1 MSSTDRGA
9 NTETEVLTDGQAISE
24 NPELHPQEETM
35 EYEVG
40 PDPEKPE
47 RWVAQAIDWDREGE
61 VYTALFI
68 GRDAEARAR
77 QYADWQNAALRT
89 RKVA

>member
-1 MSSTDRGA
+1 MSSTDSVT

-24 NPELHPQEETM
+24 NPDLDPQEETM

-47 RWVAQAIDWDREGE
+47 RWVAQGIDWDREGE
-61 VYTALFI
+61 LYTA
-68 GRDAEARAR
+68 RDAVVRAR